1 MTPRTLTRML
11 TGACVLLLLA
21 GLALA
26 DDVRPVGKSFMF
38 ARKPISFNLIDN
50 PDFSTLARALK
61 VTKLERA
68 LLLGGSFTLLAPD
81 NAAFAKIPP
90 DELEHLFRRV
100 NLDELARIVACHV
113 IANND
118 LAGAKLLPLFKVG
131 KKLSVV
137 TLGGCVLTAELSGGA
152 LLFTDETGAV
162 AHATLTDIVQ
172 SNGMIEIIDG
182 VIRPKS

>member
-1 MTPRTLTRML
+1 MNRRTLTWIL
-11 TGACVLLLLA
+11 TGACALLFLA

-38 ARKPISFNLIDN
+38 AKKPISFNLIDN

-68 LLLGGSFTLLAPD
+68 LLRGGSFTLLAPD
-81 NAAFAKIPP
+81 NAAFAKIPA

-100 NLDELARIVACHV
+100 NLDELAKIVACHV
-113 IANND
+113 IASGET
-118 LAGAKLLPLFKVG
+118 AGAKLLPLFKAG
-131 KKLSVV
+131 KQLTVA
-137 TLGGCVLTAELSGGA
+137 TLGGCVLTAELSGGV

-172 SNGMIEIIDG
+172 SNGMIEVIDG